1 MKTIFQAVMA
11 LGLVTAFCGG
21 AHAQTSPTLAKI
33 RDRGELICG
42 SSPGVAGFSIQDATG
57 RWNGFDTDICRA
69 LAVAIFN
76 DQDKIKFIPLSSKDR
91 LIALQSG
98 EIDVLP
104 RTTTWTLSRNLS
116 QGVTFTAVNY
126 YDGQGF
132 MVPKKLGVA
141 SASKLDGAS
150 ICVAQGTTS
159 ELNLADYFRRTK
171 MKYEVAAFGTS
182 EEALKAYESGRCD
195 AYTTDISALS
205 AVRLK
210 LQDAESHIIL
220 PEVISKEPLGP
231 WVRTGDEGWFNLVR
245 FTVLALVDAEELGV
259 TKGNVR
265 EMLKSDNPEI
275 KRFLGLDGKFGEALG
290 VTNDWT
296 VRMIAAVGNYGES
309 FERHL
314 GKSSPLKL
322 ERGPNAL
329 WTQGGLQYSPPF
341 R

>member
-21 AHAQTSPTLAKI
+21 VHAQTSPTLAKI

-141 SASKLDGAS
+141 SAAKLDGAS

>member
-1 MKTIFQAVMA
+1 MMKLLQAATVLA
-11 LGLVTAFCGG
+11 LLAPFCGP
-21 AHAQTSPTLAKI
+21 AAAQSSQTLAKI
-33 RDRGELICG
+33 RERGELICG
-42 SSPGVAGFSIQDATG
+42 SSPGVAGFSIQDGNG

-76 DQDKIKFIPLSSKDR
+76 DQNKVKFIPLSSKDR
-91 LIALQSG
+91 LIALQAG

-116 QGVTFTAVNY
+116 QGVTFTTVNY

-132 MVPKKLGVA
+132 MVAKKLGVT

-159 ELNLADYFRRTK
+159 ELNLADYFRRNK

-210 LQDAESHIIL
+210 LQDMDNHVIL

-245 FTVLALVDAEELGV
+245 FTVFALINAEELGV
-259 TKGNVR
+259 TKANVK

-275 KRFLGLDGKFGEALG
+275 KRFLGLEGKFGEGLG
-290 VTNDWT
+290 LTNDWT
-296 VRMIAAVGNYGES
+296 VRMITTVGNYGES

-314 GKSSPLKL
+314 GKGSQLKL

-329 WTQGGLQYSPPF
+329 WTNGGLQYSPPF

>member
-1 MKTIFQAVMA
+1 MA